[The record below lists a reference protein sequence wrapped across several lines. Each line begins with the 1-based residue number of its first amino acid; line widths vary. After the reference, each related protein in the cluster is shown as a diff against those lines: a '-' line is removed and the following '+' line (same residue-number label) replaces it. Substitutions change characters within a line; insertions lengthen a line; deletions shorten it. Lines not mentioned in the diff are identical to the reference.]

1 MLQTKK
7 RLLARFSVRRHKY
20 VCSQGLPKW
29 LWRCRITLFN
39 YNMGNNVI
47 QEKICPCHFPT
58 DLFSIVKVLLW
69 RLKSMPRMHQTNRCV
84 LTCLLQLF
92 GSIVLCFHLI
102 TFNVPFMR
110 NLLCNFGVR
119 TFDFSIQNCTSDMGD
134 FAAAGTV
141 HWKFSNL
148 EAPIFPFIRLP
159 GFCNRYKDHMKV
171 GSFWKDR
178 PHATLAHISSNQNI
192 SHSACKRR
200 CQSSGNLVCYV
211 ATGIYAEGHP

>member
-1 MLQTKK
+1 MRVCNCREAWQFRGMAHVWKCGTLTVNTPHPPTQVLQTKK
-7 RLLARFSVRRHKY
+7 RLLTRFSVRRHKY

-92 GSIVLCFHLI
+92 GPIVLCFHSI

-141 HWKFSNL
+141 HWKFLNL

-159 GFCNRYKDHMKV
+159 GFCNRYKDHMNV
-171 GSFWKDR
+171 L
-178 PHATLAHISSNQNI
+178 TSS
-192 SHSACKRR
+192 
-200 CQSSGNLVCYV
+200 
-211 ATGIYAEGHP
+211 